1 MIRCNH
7 LRYKK
12 NKKFIGVNN
21 STKERNNKTMEKQRK
36 YLRELL
42 RKQGGITLIALVIT
56 IIVLL
61 ILAGVTIATL
71 TGDEGILSRAN
82 KAAEETIAS
91 SELEKINIAVTAAYI
106 ERKGTLNEDNLKK
119 SLNESEFVVENNL
132 KNKDNGWIFN
142 VNGNLYK
149 IGLDSSVKLIFSEK
163 TFKIGEAK
171 NIENY
176 GRLVDFKSENGSSQ
190 WKLFYQDEKYA
201 YLIYDGMI
209 TEYDYRNYLAYND
222 GSYVSKIGQKL
233 SPKINNLFTTEN
245 TNYNIR
251 YTAWLLD
258 TKHWGETNKY
268 EDTEGI
274 AIFVIGSPTIEL
286 FAASYNVAS
295 EVAKTH
301 GYNLNIEMEG
311 EGYKSIETSSGYFF
325 SSDKNGIYNCEDGF
339 WWLASPWNG
348 QYYNFRIIA
357 AGYWTLGDVTGSIH
371 PGIRPIVCIS
381 ASDLILK

>member
-1 MIRCNH
+1 M
-7 LRYKK
+7 
-12 NKKFIGVNN
+12 
-21 STKERNNKTMEKQRK
+21 
-36 YLRELL
+36 
-42 RKQGGITLIALVIT
+42 
-56 IIVLL
+56 L
-61 ILAGVTIATL
+61 ILAGISIATL
-71 TGDEGILSRAN
+71 TGENGVLTRASDA
-82 KAAEETIAS
+82 KEETIS
-91 SELEKINIAVTAAYI
+91 SNELEKIKMAVTAAYI
-106 ERKGTLNEDNLKK
+106 EGKGSLNEENLKK
-119 SLNESEFVVENNL
+119 ALNDSEFIVENNL
-132 KNKDNGWIFN
+132 KTKDNGWIFN
-142 VNGNLYK
+142 VDGNLYK
-149 IGLDSSVKLIFSEK
+149 IDLDSSVELIFSEK
-163 TFKIGEAK
+163 KFGIGEAR

-176 GRLVDFKSENGSSQ
+176 GRLVDFESENGSSQ
-190 WKLFYQDEKYA
+190 WKLFYQDENYA

-209 TEYDYRNYLAYND
+209 YEYDNSNYLAYKD

-301 GYNLNIEMEG
+301 NYNLDIEMEG

-325 SSDKNGIYNCEDGF
+325 ANDRNGIYNCDDGF

-348 QYYNFRIIA
+348 QYYNFRIIDR
-357 AGYWTLGDVTGSIH
+357 GYWTLGDVTGSIH
-371 PGIRPIVCIS
+371 PGIRPIICIS

>member
-1 MIRCNH
+1 M
-7 LRYKK
+7 K
-12 NKKFIGVNN
+12 NRKNENFKID
-21 STKERNNKTMEKQRK
+21 TK
-36 YLRELL
+36 
-42 RKQGGITLIALVIT
+42 GITLIALVIT

-61 ILAGVTIATL
+61 ILAGVSIAML
-71 TGDEGILSRAN
+71 TGENGILTRAQEA
-82 KAAEETIAS
+82 KEKTIYF
-91 SELEKINIAVTAAYI
+91 SELEEIEMAVTAAYI
-106 ERKGTLNEDNLKK
+106 EGKGSLNEENLKK

-132 KNKDNGWIFN
+132 KTKDNGWIFN
-142 VNGNLYK
+142 VDGNLYK
-149 IGLDSSVKLIFSEK
+149 IDLDSSVELIFSEK
-163 TFKIGEAK
+163 TFAIGEAK

-176 GRLVDFKSENGSSQ
+176 GRLVDFESENGSSQ
-190 WKLFYQDEKYA
+190 WKLFYQDENYA

-209 TEYDYRNYLAYND
+209 NEYDDSNYLAYND
-222 GSYVSKIGQKL
+222 GSDVSKIGQKL

-258 TKHWGETNKY
+258 TKLWGEKNKY

-274 AIFVIGSPTIEL
+274 ALFAIGSPTIEL

-295 EVAKTH
+295 EVAKTN

-311 EGYKSIETSSGYFF
+311 EGYKSIETSAGYFF
-325 SSDKNGIYNCEDGF
+325 ASDKNGIYNCEDNF

-348 QYYNFRIIA
+348 QYYNFRIIS

-371 PGIRPIVCIS
+371 PGIRPIICIRE
-381 ASDLILK
+381 SDLILK